1 MSLVSGYSSSM
12 ISKEKNPNR
21 RKVLSEEGP
30 AEQTHRFL
38 SILENVTSRW
48 DPPGFHFMMNGNGL
62 TDGWMDLRWGQCKS
76 D

>member
-48 DPPGFHFMMNGNGL
+48 DPPGSSFYDEWKWI
-62 TDGWMDLRWGQCKS
+62 DGWMDGWI
-76 D
+76 